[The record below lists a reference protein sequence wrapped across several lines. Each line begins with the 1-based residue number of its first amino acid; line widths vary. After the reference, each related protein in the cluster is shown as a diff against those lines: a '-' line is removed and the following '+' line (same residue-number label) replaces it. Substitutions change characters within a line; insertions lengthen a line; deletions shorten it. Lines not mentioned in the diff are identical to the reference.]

1 SLKSVLAEERAR
13 LPQVDW
19 SKIKRL
25 MRRDAASLK
34 EVERQSLA
42 EVLKQSKALET
53 LYHMRQELAKVWER
67 SSMKPEQL
75 VSHLQAWC
83 AKAEASG
90 VQRLQDFS
98 LRLRSYA

>member
-1 SLKSVLAEERAR
+1 
-13 LPQVDW
+13 
-19 SKIKRL
+19 
-25 MRRDAASLK
+25 
-34 EVERQSLA
+34 
-42 EVLKQSKALET
+42 
-53 LYHMRQELAKVWER
+53 
-67 SSMKPEQL
+67 MKPEQL